1 MGYMLLRIGYNLQL
15 SSYYMLMPCF
25 DINSYNMH
33 IRMSNVEHSSEDV
46 SIVVV

>member
-1 MGYMLLRIGYNLQL
+1 MGNWVQFAMILLHVDA
-15 SSYYMLMPCF
+15 CF

-33 IRMSNVEHSSEDV
+33 IRMSNVEHGSEDV